1 MISRIHASPIKRMA
15 CPPLMVGLTLAG
27 HGVQKLF
34 GWFAGPGLNRLKQG
48 FRPAW
53 LWVILAIVG
62 EVEGIGKVF
71 W

>member
-1 MISRIHASPIKRMA
+1 V
-15 CPPLMVGLTLAG
+15 VGLTLAG
-27 HGVQKLF
+27 HGLQQLF
-34 GWFAGPGLNRLKQG
+34 GWFGGPGLTRLKQG